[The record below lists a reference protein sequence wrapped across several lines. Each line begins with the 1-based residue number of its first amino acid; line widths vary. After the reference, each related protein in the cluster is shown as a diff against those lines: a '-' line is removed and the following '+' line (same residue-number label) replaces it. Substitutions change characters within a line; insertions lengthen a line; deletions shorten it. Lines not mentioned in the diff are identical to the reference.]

1 MRLANLEKRPDIAE
15 KLIGS
20 LERRPAGYARLSV
33 GWRNSRRGHNPSGT
47 AAPERG
53 CLGCLCPRARIWICP
68 HGATWRSGYATVCKT
83 VYTSSILVV
92 ASISKPLNLYE
103 DAILLRFRHAGVA
116 TAWLPSGVAALSAR
130 PPAPDRPVRRVLSE
144 DRSILLTISPASV
157 RSFWSQLPARM
168 FASWSDNPPMRV
180 AQNGQRRRA
189 HHFGFET
196 TGMRNATAAPAW
208 RRSGPSHSRGSGMSP
223 SMPARD

>member
-33 GWRNSRRGHNPSGT
+33 GWRNWRRGHNPSGT

-103 DAILLRFRHAGVA
+103 DAILLRFA
-116 TAWLPSGVAALSAR
+116 TRGLPPLGYRQASPLYPRVLQR
-130 PPAPDRPVRRVLSE
+130 PIDPARRVLSE

-168 FASWSDNPPMRV
+168 FASWSDNPPMIV
-180 AQNGQRRRA
+180 AQNGQSA
-189 HHFGFET
+189 VPTISDSKQPG
-196 TGMRNATAAPAW
+196 
-208 RRSGPSHSRGSGMSP
+208 
-223 SMPARD
+223 